1 MSQPSVMVPG
11 LLQTPGMMG
20 MSHMPKLSPQCV
32 ACFNMYDKDWY
43 VDIVDIVDIIDIV
56 NMSTFQ

>member
-43 VDIVDIVDIIDIV
+43 VDIVDIVDIV
-56 NMSTFQ
+56 TMSTFQ

>member
-11 LLQTPGMMG
+11 LLQAPGMMG
-20 MSHMPKLSPQCV
+20 SMPHMPKLSPQCV

-43 VDIVDIVDIIDIV
+43 VDIVDIVDTV
-56 NMSTFQ
+56 TMSTFQ

>member
-20 MSHMPKLSPQCV
+20 MPPHMPKLSPQCV

-43 VDIVDIVDIIDIV
+43 VDIVDILV
-56 NMSTFQ
+56 